1 MKSDIEKELEELKF
15 EFKERIGKIENK
27 YKNIR
32 KLVPA
37 ILNKLNCDYLEFSLE
52 EVNKNNSIYIV
63 DYDWQSNKIIIQ
75 KLSDK
80 SNEI

>member
-1 MKSDIEKELEELKF
+1 MKSDIEKELEELKL
-15 EFKERIGKIENK
+15 EFKERIDKIENK
-27 YKNIR
+27 YKDIR
-32 KLVPA
+32 KLVPT

-63 DYDWQSNKIIIQ
+63 DYDWESNKIIIQ

-80 SNEI
+80 NNEI